1 VRTFAVTVLVLTMG
15 LFVSLVL
22 TEVVGIISF
31 LWLDSDRASEMG
43 IGKILWRVGFVCAS
57 GALIVAILLRCSSR

>member
-1 VRTFAVTVLVLTMG
+1 MRTFVVTVLVLAVG
-15 LFVSLVL
+15 LFVGLVL

-43 IGKILWRVGFVCAS
+43 IGKIL
-57 GALIVAILLRCSSR
+57 